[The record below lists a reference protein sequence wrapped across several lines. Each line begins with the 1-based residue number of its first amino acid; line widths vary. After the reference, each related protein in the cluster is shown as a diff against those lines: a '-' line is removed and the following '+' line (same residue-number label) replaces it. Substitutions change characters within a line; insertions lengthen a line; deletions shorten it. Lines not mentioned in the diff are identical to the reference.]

1 MLPIGLILGI
11 FAWTAFVMIA
21 AGVCFWALRWFPR
34 QPWFARLLVAAFV
47 LLGLMARQ
55 TKWAIPLIV
64 LILMT
69 ASAFI
74 PRKR

>member
-1 MLPIGLILGI
+1 MVSLV
-11 FAWTAFVMIA
+11 AWTLFALA
-21 AGVCFWALRWFPR
+21 ALGLFFWALRWFPR
-34 QPWFARLLVAAFV
+34 QPWFARALLGAFV
-47 LLGLMARQ
+47 ILGLMARE

-64 LILMT
+64 LLLVV

>member
-1 MLPIGLILGI
+1 MLPIGLMVSVFGWVVFAMLG
-11 FAWTAFVMIA
+11 V
-21 AGVCFWALRWFPR
+21 GVCFWAARWFPR

-55 TKWAIPLIV
+55 TKWAIPIIAFLLLV
-64 LILMT
+64 G
-69 ASAFI
+69 SGFI